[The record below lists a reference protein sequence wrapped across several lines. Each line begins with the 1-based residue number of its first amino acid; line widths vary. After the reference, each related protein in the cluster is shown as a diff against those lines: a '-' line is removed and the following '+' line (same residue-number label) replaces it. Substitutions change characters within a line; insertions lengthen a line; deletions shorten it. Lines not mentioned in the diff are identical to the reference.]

1 MSSDSGG
8 ALGQMVNN
16 EIILCTAP
24 MLALLPRL
32 RLLDF
37 LYPLTHFRS
46 TFTFQTPTQNDL
58 TGSAFLKP
66 FSWTLWIC
74 VLCSVVLVGVA
85 MQKTV
90 QMEIQTSGDGYDF
103 VPSLPLMILNTLGGL
118 CQQGMTLVLKWNT
131 SRIMQSVFLLA
142 GIVVYN
148 YYTSLVVSEL
158 ISFPKPTNLNSLKA
172 LEESNLELGAQNIS
186 YLHYYM
192 KVRRFAIFSGWV

>member
-1 MSSDSGG
+1 MFGLI
-8 ALGQMVNN
+8 A
-16 EIILCTAP
+16 
-24 MLALLPRL
+24 RL
-32 RLLDF
+32 RVLEF
-37 LYPLTHFRS
+37 IYPLIHFHS

-66 FSWTLWIC
+66 FSLTLWIC

-85 MQKTV
+85 MQRSLK
-90 QMEIQTSGDGYDF
+90 MEIQTCGKKDDYHF
-103 VPSLPLMILNTLGGL
+103 VPSLPLMILSTLGGL

-131 SRIMQSVFLLA
+131 SRIMQSVFLLS
-142 GIVVYN
+142 GIVLYN

-172 LEESNLELGAQNIS
+172 LGESNLELGAQNIS

-192 KVRRFAIFSGWV
+192 KVRTLR